1 MMVVK
6 QMADAGRLAYVDTSV
21 LIAASGTDVLSEWAL
36 SALWGN
42 TLVSSALA
50 RVELARFA
58 HRTGYGGQGLREME
72 ARVSFVNVD
81 DQAIAAAIAVSGEVE
96 ALDAIHV
103 GTWARLYMV
112 GVDCPFI
119 TADRKQAA
127 AAAGAGAQVLHP
139 FGDDLA

>member
-1 MMVVK
+1 
-6 QMADAGRLAYVDTSV
+6 MADAGRLAYVDTSV
-21 LIAASGTDVLSEWAL
+21 LIAASGTEVLSEWAL
-36 SALWGN
+36 SALWSN

-58 HRTGYGGQGLREME
+58 HRTGYGGQDLREME

-81 DQAIAAAIAVSGEVE
+81 DQAIAAAIAVSGEVK

-103 GTWARLYMV
+103 GTWARLHMV

>member
-42 TLVSSALA
+42 ILVSSALA

-58 HRTGYGGQGLREME
+58 HRTDYGERHLREME
-72 ARVSFVNVD
+72 AGVSFVKVD
-81 DQAIAAAIAVSGEVE
+81 DQAIAAAIAVSGEVK

-103 GTWARLYMV
+103 GTWARLQAV
-112 GVDCPFI
+112 GMDCPFI
-119 TADRKQAA
+119 TADRKQAS

-139 FGDDLA
+139 FGELD

>member
-1 MMVVK
+1 
-6 QMADAGRLAYVDTSV
+6 MADAGRLAYVDTSV
-21 LIAASGTDVLSEWAL
+21 LIAASGTEVLSEWAL

-81 DQAIAAAIAVSGEVE
+81 DQAIAAAIAVSGEVK

-127 AAAGAGAQVLHP
+127 VAAGAGAQVLHP